1 MSTVSAKIDYACQA
15 VLALAV
21 EYESN
26 QPVPMKGLAKAH
38 NIPAQFLAQIFQQLR
53 SAGMVVSIRGANGGY
68 RLSQAPDGISVWD
81 IVSIFETQ
89 DSSQSSDSPLT
100 SVIHSTWDDVSSSRQ
115 QILESTMFA
124 DLAQQVADS
133 GVTMYY
139 I

>member
-1 MSTVSAKIDYACQA
+1 MSSVSAKIDYACQA

-21 EYESN
+21 EYDSN

-68 RLSQAPDGISVWD
+68 RLNRSPDSISVWD

-89 DSSQSSDSPLT
+89 ESSQSSDSPLT
-100 SVIHSTWDDVSSSRQ
+100 AAVHSTWDDVDSARQ

-124 DLAQQVADS
+124 DLAKQVADS

>member
-68 RLSQAPDGISVWD
+68 RLSQSPDGISVWD

-89 DSSQSSDSPLT
+89 ESSQSSDSPLT
-100 SVIHSTWDDVSSSRQ
+100 SVIHSTWDDVASSRQ

-124 DLAQQVADS
+124 DLAKQVADS

>member
-89 DSSQSSDSPLT
+89 DSSQSPDSPLT

>member
-21 EYESN
+21 EYDGN
-26 QPVPMKGLAKAH
+26 HPVPMKGLAKAH

-68 RLSQAPDGISVWD
+68 RLSRSPDSISVWD

-89 DSSQSSDSPLT
+89 ESSQSSGSPLT
-100 SVIHSTWDDVSSSRQ
+100 TAIHSTWDDVASARQ

-124 DLAQQVADS
+124 DLAKQVADS